1 MNSELL
7 REAVGYA
14 DGWDWIDTKGK
25 WAIWAPWNDAA
36 YASVGEHIES
46 QWVLDA
52 LAAQLVRQVDAME
65 DYWFDSDLYG
75 TAKVWGGVEPGQK
88 MRVAKANG
96 PNRDENS
103 IIACTEFFRGRKDE

>member
-1 MNSELL
+1 MNSKLL

-36 YASVGEHIES
+36 YASAGEHIES

-52 LAAQLVRQVDAME
+52 LAAQLVRQVDAM
-65 DYWFDSDLYG
+65 DQWY
-75 TAKVWGGVEPGQK
+75 VWSTDEFSEVVERNKFPK
-88 MRVAKANG
+88 LTSHSG

-103 IIACTEFFRGRKDE
+103 IIACTEFFRGQT